1 MRGKVNYRNISRYC
15 TYSEKAIS
23 RNFRKTFSFAEF
35 NRKVIE
41 VGKKKTLCI
50 SLPSIIVEAYKI
62 KRKDIITLSIRIRTL
77 DIEFTNKVYRT
88 AKMLRITIPMATVN
102 KNSIKSNTIYSFEF
116 LKNHRDGVN
125 K

>member
-1 MRGKVNYRNISRYC
+1 MK
-15 TYSEKAIS
+15 
-23 RNFRKTFSFAEF
+23 FD
-35 NRKVIE
+35 RKVIE